1 MGPKLSPHN
10 IPKRFFFFIE
20 IYVSTVY
27 KSNLYVLN
35 RFYSSSTT
43 EQKVQIFGPVLVPF
57 PKNGTKKC
65 VVFMKIA
72 SFSWKLV
79 ENVPN
84 NPKLSSKNGCAVF
97 QGFFN

>member
-43 EQKVQIFGPVLVPF
+43 EQKVQFFGPVLASF
-57 PKNGTKKC
+57 LKNVTKKSL
-65 VVFMKIA
+65 VFMKIA
-72 SFSWKLV
+72 SSSWRVV

-84 NPKLSSKNGCAVF
+84 NPKLPSENGCDVF
-97 QGFFN
+97 